1 MNEYGSGNRFS
12 ELRQRRGFWVSI
24 IAVLLVPLLYGL
36 IMLTPSW
43 GPYDNLSNLPV
54 AVVNNDA
61 GTVTDGKEVNVGR
74 DLVSKLKEGNDLGWR
89 FVSSS
94 QAQRG
99 LKDNDYYMVI
109 EIPEDFSRKVAT
121 VMDENPEK
129 PELKYTQNEGLHFI
143 AATATNSAI
152 EKISNQLSN
161 TITETYTE
169 TVFASLGDVGEGFSD
184 GAAGAKKL
192 NDGSKKLHDG
202 TGTLLGSL
210 TGKAGDINKLADGAN
225 QVADGNAQVNAGWG
239 TAVQGSGQ
247 LANGAG
253 QLAAG

>member
-1 MNEYGSGNRFS
+1 MNEFNNGNRFAS
-12 ELRQRRGFWVSI
+12 LRQSRGFWVSV

-61 GTVTDGKEVNVGR
+61 GTVNDGKEVNVGK
-74 DLVSKLKEGNDLGWR
+74 DLEAKLKAGNDLGWE
-89 FVSSS
+89 FVNSS

-129 PELKYTQNEGLHFI
+129 PELKYIQNEGLHFI
-143 AATATNSAI
+143 AATATNTAI

-161 TITETYTE
+161 EITETYTE
-169 TVFASLGDVGEGFSD
+169 TVFASLGDVEEGFSE
-184 GAAGAKKL
+184 GAEGAKKL
-192 NDGSKKLHDG
+192 NDGSVKLQDG
-202 TGTLLGSL
+202 TGTLLTSL

-225 QVADGNAQVNAGWG
+225 QVAAGNAQVN
-239 TAVQGSGQ
+239 
-247 LANGAG
+247 
-253 QLAAG
+253 